1 MLQNRNGQEIAV
13 PASEIKRIKRMYI
26 YADFYWNLKYQNTF
40 LEKIEKNYIKFS
52 VQSKSP
58 FFLENIL
65 AEALTIYIEMY
76 FEKLKIGFGY
86 DIILMKSFC
95 KGEIPPASN
104 KNVLKKLGAIAVSY

>member
-1 MLQNRNGQEIAV
+1 MILQNRNGQEIAI

-52 VQSKSP
+52 FQSKTP

-65 AEALTIYIEMY
+65 AEALTMYIEMY
-76 FEKLKIGFGY
+76 F
-86 DIILMKSFC
+86 
-95 KGEIPPASN
+95 
-104 KNVLKKLGAIAVSY
+104 